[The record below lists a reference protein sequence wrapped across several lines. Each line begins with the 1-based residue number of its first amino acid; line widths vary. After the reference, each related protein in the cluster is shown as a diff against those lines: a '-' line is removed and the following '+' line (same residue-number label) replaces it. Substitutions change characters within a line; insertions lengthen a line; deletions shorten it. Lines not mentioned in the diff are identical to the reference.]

1 MLSSLCRL
9 FQLCLVAGHLVQFRI
24 DPHSSLYTSTRRKI
38 NLLDAYII
46 SGHFAAQALPQG
58 QYIPDAEPCPRR
70 YHDGLETDDREEDM
84 LFMICYRPHPQMV
97 NADQDPTVTPVNT
110 KSIPGLSAK
119 HKMLVFKARSSLER
133 DAWCWA
139 LNAEIEKIVRAQ
151 KDREDKL
158 RYTGNLVKL
167 G

>member
-1 MLSSLCRL
+1 M
-9 FQLCLVAGHLVQFRI
+9 VAGHLIQFRI
-24 DPHSSLYTSTRRKI
+24 DPHSSLYTSIQKNI
-38 NLLDAYII
+38 NLLDAYVI
-46 SGHFAAQALPQG
+46 SGYFAAQTLPQG

-84 LFMICYRPHPQMV
+84 LFMIYYRPHPQMV

-110 KSIPGLSAK
+110 KSMPSLSAK
-119 HKMLVFKARSSLER
+119 HKVLVFKARSGLER

-139 LNAEIEKIVRAQ
+139 LNAEIEKMVRIQ

-158 RYTGNLVKL
+158 RHTGNLVKL